1 VTAPAVDPITLE
13 VLRETFSSIVREMR
27 VTLVRTAYSSILYE
41 GEDFS
46 CVLMDGDAQ
55 IVAMSKGQDHP
66 LHIVPIGWSMRSV
79 REKFGDDIHPGD
91 IFLHNDPY
99 SGGTHLNDV
108 AMIYPLFADDRLF
121 VFPVVRAHWG
131 DVGGM
136 SPGSLSGNATEIFQ
150 EGVRIPP
157 IRVVDRGVPNRAAL
171 DLIFHNMRG
180 PRERIGDFDAM
191 IGTCRKAAERVEALA
206 ARYGPAVV
214 RAAVVELMDRAEHR
228 MRRAIG
234 ALPDGCYRYEAH
246 LEGGRTR
253 LEPLT
258 VRASVTVAGE
268 TITVDLSG
276 TSPQAAAPTNVGPAM
291 APTGAFT
298 IIKSFLDPGT
308 DVNSGAFRPLTVI
321 TPPGTIVNAEPPA
334 PCGGMVEV
342 KYCVETAVMGA
353 LAQALDGRVAGD
365 LKGGGNH
372 CYVGGE
378 DPRSG
383 ETFIFYEYP
392 AGGTGGFHGGDGS
405 NTVRT
410 WTESDMTTLQ
420 PIEAVEQR
428 YPVRIERTSL
438 RPDSGGPGRWR
449 GGLGLTREVR
459 IQVAASR
466 LSVLAEKAVLP
477 PFGVCGGAAGATNRF
492 WVRRGAEPIQPSP
505 LPGKVG
511 GFPLLP
517 GDVLLMESSGGGGFG
532 DPLTRD
538 PAAVAADIAEGY
550 VTPEGAERDYGV
562 VWRDGAVDTAAT
574 AATRAARL
582 ADRTQVRLAPA
593 SDLDAERGRL
603 VRLDTRTAE
612 RLGVGPGAIVELVN
626 PGGAPLRAWVDSLM
640 PGDGGRGEIAPSALA
655 MLGAADEARVEV
667 RAVHSGSLAPSSP
680 EAVDGGASTR

>member
-1 VTAPAVDPITLE
+1 VSRPTVDPITLE

-55 IVAMSKGQDHP
+55 LVAMSKGQDHP
-66 LHIVPIGWSMRSV
+66 LHIVPISWSMKSV
-79 REKFGDDIHPGD
+79 KEKFGDDIHPGD

-99 SGGTHLNDV
+99 TGGTHLNDV
-108 AMIYPLFADDRLF
+108 AMIYPLFADGRLF

-136 SPGSLSGNATEIFQ
+136 SPGSLNGDATEIFQ

-157 IRVVDRGVPNRAAL
+157 IRIVDRGTPNQAAL

-180 PRERIGDFDAM
+180 PRERKGDFDAM

-206 ARYGPAVV
+206 ARYGAAVV
-214 RAAVVELMDRAEHR
+214 RAAVAELMDRAELR

-234 ALPDGCYRYEAH
+234 ALPDGQYSYEAH
-246 LEGGRTR
+246 LESGRVR

-258 VRASVTVAGE
+258 IRARVTIAGE
-268 TITVDLSG
+268 TITVDLTG

-321 TPPGTIVNAEPPA
+321 TPPGTVVNANPPA

-353 LAQALDGRVAGD
+353 LAQALDGQVAGD

-372 CYVGGE
+372 CYVGGP
-378 DPRSG
+378 DPRTG

-420 PIEAVEQR
+420 PIEAVEQL

-438 RPDSGGPGRWR
+438 REDSGGPGQWR

-459 IQVAASR
+459 ILVESSR

-477 PFGVCGGAAGATNRF
+477 PFGVCGGGSGATNRF
-492 WVRRGAEPIQPSP
+492 WVRRGDQPIQPSP

-517 GDVLLMESSGGGGFG
+517 GDLLLMESSGGGGFG
-532 DPLTRD
+532 DPLARN

-550 VTPEGAERDYGV
+550 VTPAEAERVYGV
-562 VWRDGAVDTAAT
+562 ISRDGVVDTAAT
-574 AATRAARL
+574 ATTRSALL
-582 ADRTQVRLAPA
+582 ASRVRVRFSPVAN
-593 SDLDAERGRL
+593 LDAERGRL
-603 VRLDTRTAE
+603 VRLDTDIAT

-626 PGGAPLRAWVDSLM
+626 PRGAPLRAWVDALM
-640 PGDGGRGEIAPSALA
+640 PGHGSRGEIAPSALA
-655 MLGAADEARVEV
+655 MLGLPGGGLVEV
-667 RAVHSGSLAPSSP
+667 RAVHSGAL
-680 EAVDGGASTR
+680 G

>member
-1 VTAPAVDPITLE
+1 VSGSTVDPITLE
-13 VLRETFSSIVREMR
+13 VLREAFSSIVREMR

-55 IVAMSKGQDHP
+55 IVSMSKGQDHP
-66 LHIVPIGWSMRSV
+66 LHIVPIGWSMKSV

-99 SGGTHLNDV
+99 TGGTHLNDV
-108 AMIYPLFADDRLF
+108 AMIYPLFADGRLF

-136 SPGSLSGNATEIFQ
+136 SPGSLTGDATEIFQ

-157 IRVVDRGVPNRAAL
+157 IRVADRGAPNQAAL
-171 DLIFHNMRG
+171 DLIFANMRG
-180 PRERIGDFDAM
+180 PRERKGDFDAM
-191 IGTCRKAAERVEALA
+191 IGTCRKAAERVAALA
-206 ARYGPAVV
+206 ARYGAPLV
-214 RAAVVELMDRAEHR
+214 RAAVVELMDRAELR
-228 MRRAIG
+228 MRRAIA
-234 ALPDGCYRYEAH
+234 ALPDGEYAYESH
-246 LEGGRTR
+246 LESGRVR

-258 VRASVTVAGE
+258 IRARVTVAGE
-268 TITVDLSG
+268 TITVDLTG
-276 TSPQAAAPTNVGPAM
+276 TSPQTAAPTNVGPAM

-308 DVNSGAFRPLTVI
+308 DVNSGAFRPLRVI
-321 TPPGTIVNAEPPA
+321 TPRGSIVNADPPA

-372 CYVGGE
+372 CYVGGP
-378 DPRSG
+378 DPRTG

-392 AGGTGGFHGGDGS
+392 AGGTGGFDGGDGS

-420 PIEAVEQR
+420 PIEAVEQL
-428 YPVRIERTSL
+428 YPVRIERTRL
-438 RPDSGGPGRWR
+438 REDSGGPGRWR

-459 IQVAASR
+459 VLVPSSR

-492 WVRRGAEPIQPSP
+492 WVRRGDRPIQPSP

-511 GFPLLP
+511 AFPIEP
-517 GDVLLMESSGGGGFG
+517 GDVVVMESSGGGGFG
-532 DPLTRD
+532 DPLERD
-538 PAAVAADIAEGY
+538 PARVAADLAEGY
-550 VTPEGAERDYGV
+550 VTPAGAERDYGV
-562 VWRDGAVDTAAT
+562 VCRAGRVDE
-574 AATRAARL
+574 AATRARREALRAARP
-582 ADRTQVRLAPA
+582 RVRLVAA
-593 SDLDAERGRL
+593 SDLEADRGRL
-603 VRLDTRTAE
+603 VRLDSETAA
-612 RLGVGPGAIVELVN
+612 RLGVAVGAIVELVN
-626 PGGAPLRAWVDSLM
+626 PGGAPLRAWVAGLM
-640 PGDGGRGEIAPSALA
+640 PGNGRHAEISPDALVMLALTDGAEVELRAL
-655 MLGAADEARVEV
+655 
-667 RAVHSGSLAPSSP
+667 HSGSLGPATPS
-680 EAVDGGASTR
+680 AGDATR

>member
-1 VTAPAVDPITLE
+1 MSAAAVDPITLE

-27 VTLVRTAYSSILYE
+27 VTLVRTAYSSVLYE

-55 IVAMSKGQDHP
+55 IVSMSKGQDHP
-66 LHIVPIGWSMRSV
+66 LHIVPISWSMRSV

-91 IFLHNDPY
+91 FFLHNDPY
-99 SGGTHLNDV
+99 TGGTHLNDI
-108 AMIYPLFADDRLF
+108 AMIYPLFADGRLF

-136 SPGSLSGNATEIFQ
+136 SPGSLTGDATEIFQ

-157 IRVVDRGVPNRAAL
+157 IRIVDRGTPNQAAL
-171 DLIFHNMRG
+171 DLIFANMRG
-180 PRERIGDFDAM
+180 TRERMGDFDAM

-206 ARYGPAVV
+206 ARYGAPVV
-214 RAAVVELMDRAEHR
+214 RSAVVELMDRAEQR

-234 ALPDGCYRYEAH
+234 ALPDGEYSYESH
-246 LEGGRTR
+246 LESGRVR
-253 LEPLT
+253 LEPLSI
-258 VRASVTVAGE
+258 RARVTVAGE
-268 TITVDLSG
+268 AITVDLTG
-276 TSPQAAAPTNVGPAM
+276 TSPQTAAPTNVGPAM

-321 TPPGTIVNAEPPA
+321 TPRGTVVNADPPA
-334 PCGGMVEV
+334 PYGGMVEV

-372 CYVGGE
+372 CYIGGP
-378 DPRSG
+378 DPRTG

-392 AGGTGGFHGGDGS
+392 AGGTGGFDGGDGS

-420 PIEAVEQR
+420 PIEAVEQL
-428 YPVRIERTSL
+428 YPVRIESTRL
-438 RPDSGGPGRWR
+438 RDDSGGPGRWR

-459 IQVAASR
+459 VLVASSR

-492 WVRRGAEPIQPSP
+492 WVRRGDRPIQPSP

-511 GFPLLP
+511 GFPIET
-517 GDVLLMESSGGGGFG
+517 GDVVMMESSGGGGFG
-532 DPLTRD
+532 DPLERD
-538 PAAVAADIAEGY
+538 PARVAADLAEGY
-550 VTPEGAERDYGV
+550 VTPAAAEREYGV
-562 VWRDGAVDTAAT
+562 VWRAGRVDEV
-574 AATRAARL
+574 ATRARRESLRAARP
-582 ADRTQVRLAPA
+582 RVRLTPV
-593 SDLDAERGRL
+593 SDLDTARGRL
-603 VRLDTRTAE
+603 VRIDTETAR
-612 RLGVGPGAIVELVN
+612 RLGVVPGAIVELVS
-626 PGGAPLRAWVDSLM
+626 PRGAPLRAWVAALL
-640 PGDGGRGEIAPSALA
+640 PGNVGRVEIAPGALA
-655 MLGAADEARVEV
+655 MLSGGDHDMVEV
-667 RAVHSGSLAPSSP
+667 RAVHSGVLCPVDPAAP
-680 EAVDGGASTR
+680 